1 MGADAD
7 IVIFDPA
14 TVVAQASYEAP
25 FEPPSGIYSVWVA
38 GQLSAQ
44 HGQLVEGAGAGQK
57 LIADTR

>member
-14 TVVAQASYEAP
+14 TVAATASYEAP
-25 FEPPSGIYSVWVA
+25 FTAPTGIHSVWVA
-38 GQLSAQ
+38 GHLSAQ

-57 LIADTR
+57 LIAETR